1 MLGTCRNRSWNG
13 LVHVLSA
20 TALLGGASASAEP
33 WKFGVLGDTQWPDTV
48 RVAVVGKSGDTLKAA
63 DGTDST
69 TILDGD
75 SLSGY
80 RNPHMVPAY
89 FLHQIHQRFR
99 EHGVRFVMA
108 VGDLSDWPTL
118 ESMRA
123 RATWT
128 QELYDAG
135 IGFFP
140 VRGNHDEGPVA
151 AAEFVRVFP
160 QTKNGTM
167 GATPADAFLW
177 TDSQNIHPVLTRPHR
192 APFPIG
198 ESFSSPSCA
207 KGRSYAFA
215 DQGATFVLLDQF
227 MGTIS
232 EGVKTCPM
240 SVQIPWMDSVLSARP
255 AGSPAFLVVHKP
267 IIGATHAD
275 NLFGDTPAS
284 DTANTAKL
292 FEVLN
297 RNGVRMVFAGHDHQF
312 QHSIVEEPG
321 ARGLRIQQAI
331 LPGASYKFYPP
342 LKIDEQHNLPA
353 FGKRRELPLAQE
365 LGSVGYTVVE
375 LDGSR
380 VEIANWAAPSG
391 IPMGELLQAPDLSG
405 KWTLRRKWGWSS
417 RGKQALLAQ
426 GDSLKVLSDSS
437 MGTRVR
443 VLAGIWK
450 TSRGDFYNR
459 PVYALAATDWRRV
472 DGMASAAWTLWG
484 LEKAVGSLATP
495 TFALAMGVD
504 AGVSDADLRSG
515 KIRLLRT
522 DSLGVW
528 KPVGTG
534 AAKIG
539 AWKSTD
545 AVGAYGVD
553 PDRREAWAVVD
564 RSGEF
569 AVGGS
574 GDVGIR
580 PKSGLVER
588 IAVTG
593 RSVVLPAS
601 WIGSET
607 VVDVLDP
614 RGRLLE
620 RGATITGAW
629 SIGGS
634 VSGAVRIRCRS
645 RSWNVLERGIVLFR

>member
-1 MLGTCRNRSWNG
+1 MPGSKSSEFRSWMRF
-13 LVHVLSA
+13 VACVLA
-20 TALLGGASASAEP
+20 CVAARPVLAEP
-33 WKFGVLGDTQWPDTV
+33 WRFGVLGDTQWPDTV
-48 RVAVVGKSGDTLKAA
+48 RVAVLGKTGDTLKAA

-89 FLHQIHQRFR
+89 FLRQIHQRFR
-99 EHGVRFVMA
+99 DHGVRFVMA
-108 VGDLSDWPTL
+108 VGDLSDWPSL

-192 APFPIG
+192 APFAIG

-207 KGRSYAFA
+207 KGRSYAFR

-240 SVQIPWMDSVLSARP
+240 STQIPWMDSVLSARP
-255 AGSPAFLVVHKP
+255 VGSPAFLVVHKP
-267 IIGATHAD
+267 VIGATHAD

-284 DTANTAKL
+284 DTTSTAKF

-297 RNGVRMVFAGHDHQF
+297 RNGVRLVFAGHDHQF

-321 ARGLRIQQAI
+321 ARGLRLQQAI

-353 FGKRRELPLAQE
+353 FGKRREMPLAQE

-375 LDGSR
+375 LDGDR

-391 IPMGELLQAPDLSG
+391 IQMGELLQAPDLTG

-472 DGMASAAWTLWG
+472 EGMSSAAWTLWG
-484 LEKAVGSLATP
+484 LEKAVGSFATP
-495 TFALAMGVD
+495 TFALAMGID

-515 KIRLLRT
+515 KIRLMRT
-522 DSLGVW
+522 DSLGAW
-528 KPVGTG
+528 KPVGAG
-534 AAKIG
+534 VARIG

-545 AVGAYGVD
+545 AVGTYGVD
-553 PDRREAWAVVD
+553 VDRREAWAVVD
-564 RSGEF
+564 RSGDF

-574 GDVGIR
+574 GDVAIR
-580 PKSGLVER
+580 PRSGARAMVS
-588 IAVTG
+588 VSG
-593 RSVVLPAS
+593 RMVALPAD
-601 WIGSET
+601 WAGRAVRVE
-607 VVDVLDP
+607 VLDP
-614 RGRLLE
+614 RGHVLE
-620 RGATITGAW
+620 RGTTFSGTW
-629 SIGGS
+629 SLGQS
-634 VSGAVRIRCRS
+634 LSGVVRIRCRS
-645 RSWNVLERGIVLFR
+645 DDGVVLERGAVLVR